1 MITILV
7 IYAVLQELLPFYFL
21 LQDLRFLRTPCSF
34 IQLKELNTPLCLAW
48 SERSTFLDLGWKSTR
63 KALQLNIPLGRSD
76 LKVNASVKMC
86 VFKQWG
92 FEVVN

>member
-1 MITILV
+1 MF
-7 IYAVLQELLPFYFL
+7 P
-21 LQDLRFLRTPCSF
+21 
-34 IQLKELNTPLCLAW
+34 
-48 SERSTFLDLGWKSTR
+48 DLGWKSTR
-63 KALQLNIPLGRSD
+63 KAPQLNIPLGRSD